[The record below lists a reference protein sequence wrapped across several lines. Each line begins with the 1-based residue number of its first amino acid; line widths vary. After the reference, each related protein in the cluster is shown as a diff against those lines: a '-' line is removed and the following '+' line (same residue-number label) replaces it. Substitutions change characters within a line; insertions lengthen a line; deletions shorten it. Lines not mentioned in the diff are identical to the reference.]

1 MAYGDTSHG
10 THTDTNTTYS
20 AGTYLDLSGTTF
32 NVDLTEIDYSTDADI
47 ADRFIVQRNDSPYS
61 FYRIPVASVEVSRF
75 DNDAGYTNGAGV
87 ANRNAYWTGTNSIND
102 SSFYASSTQL
112 GSSSNRPTYVYSA
125 GLYANGT
132 VKFESLPTTGGSYTL
147 YVGSTGIVRRSS
159 SSSKYKENIEDL
171 TFDTSSIYNLVP
183 RSFKYKDYSEVIH
196 GDEEDLEEETTIV
209 HTGEQSFGF
218 IAEEAH
224 KIFPDLVIT
233 NEDGEPDDVQYSLLS
248 VALLVE
254 MKKLKARIEVL
265 EGNG

>member
-1 MAYGDTSHG
+1 M
-10 THTDTNTTYS
+10 
-20 AGTYLDLSGTTF
+20 
-32 NVDLTEIDYSTDADI
+32 
-47 ADRFIVQRNDSPYS
+47 
-61 FYRIPVASVEVSRF
+61 
-75 DNDAGYTNGAGV
+75 
-87 ANRNAYWTGTNSIND
+87 
-102 SSFYASSTQL
+102 
-112 GSSSNRPTYVYSA
+112 YSA